1 MTSNALEFASRN
13 CKQGLHPECHGT
25 WTGLGFI
32 TRCSC
37 LCHKKSDKALAGV
50 VGPEANAVAVTSLS
64 RGSSNEL

>member
-32 TRCSC
+32 TSC
-37 LCHKKSDKALAGV
+37 NCVCHKNKDKALAGV
-50 VGPEANAVAVTSLS
+50 EGPEANAFTVTSS
-64 RGSSNEL
+64 FGGSST